1 MWREIHSTTGYFSV
15 HPKIQYFGFGNNMK
29 VDITVKWSNGEVF
42 TLQNIDTKHSYQ
54 ITYPNSLLKFYQIAF
69 KNNDQLK

>member
-42 TLQNIDTKHSYQ
+42 TLKSIDT
-54 ITYPNSLLKFYQIAF
+54 
-69 KNNDQLK
+69 